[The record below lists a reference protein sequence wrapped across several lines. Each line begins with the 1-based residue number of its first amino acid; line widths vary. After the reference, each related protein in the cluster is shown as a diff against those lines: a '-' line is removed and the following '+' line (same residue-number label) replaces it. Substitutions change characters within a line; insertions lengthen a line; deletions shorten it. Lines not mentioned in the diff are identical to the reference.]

1 MDDILMIDWNKQLDV
16 WMDYK
21 SSWSTCELWNIQ
33 STRIGDLLETV
44 VVCFFSPQIW
54 KMYWTFIHMFTM
66 TYIHVYIYI
75 YKMFYLITYNYTYIK
90 KRTMEVV
97 FFLRPIASDLPTL
110 TFSTARTVVTRLWR
124 RCDAV
129 PASKAHLPAAYVNP
143 RDPFVRL
150 PQTPQTPTPRGDS
163 LRVICCGD
171 LHALRHEIQALGIQ
185 PMSPG
190 LAKGKS

>member
-1 MDDILMIDWNKQLDV
+1 VEHTINKNWRSAGNCCRLFFLPPNMKNVLDIYSYVHHDI
-16 WMDYK
+16 Y
-21 SSWSTCELWNIQ
+21 TCI
-33 STRIGDLLETV
+33 
-44 VVCFFSPQIW
+44 
-54 KMYWTFIHMFTM
+54 
-66 TYIHVYIYI
+66 YIYI